1 MVIALKRFFI
11 TLLPLILI
19 ASICGAFN
27 CRLSALNVNSEK
39 IYSRKTVV
47 IDAGHGGIDV
57 GTIGADN
64 SLEKDIN
71 LNIAKALY
79 DFLMVCGINSVL
91 IRKDDCELY
100 YQGEG
105 RTKSDLYNRLD
116 FVNSIDNSVLISIHQ
131 NHFEDEKEWGTQIWY
146 SANTPESKELADSV
160 LTTVKELIQPENKRE
175 NKESDS
181 SYYILYK
188 ASVPSIMVEC
198 GFMSNIRENKLLQD
212 SEYQNNI
219 AYCILSS
226 ICNMV

>member
-1 MVIALKRFFI
+1 LKRFLI
-11 TLLPLILI
+11 LLMPLILI
-19 ASICGAFN
+19 ISTCFAFN
-27 CRLSALNVNSEK
+27 CKLSALNVSRK
-39 IYSRKTVV
+39 TIISRKTVV

-198 GFMSNIRENKLLQD
+198 GFMSNIRENKLLQN
-212 SEYQNNI
+212 SKYQNNI